1 MIIIINIIRE
11 KRSIVQQ
18 KDWMSWYPVI
28 QSHQPPRQTL
38 WRDGHI
44 DTDVHGTRFSVLFE
58 STTVITLSSVLST
71 YHDGHIDTD
80 VHGTRFNVLFE
91 STTVITPSSVL
102 STYHDG
108 HIDTDVHGTRFS
120 VLFEST
126 TVITP
131 SSVLS
136 TYHRQNEPP
145 SLPREQPQEG
155 VLSLLSVG
163 ALCLYRPYMMF

>member
-58 STTVITLSSVLST
+58 STTVIT
-71 YHDGHIDTD
+71 
-80 VHGTRFNVLFE
+80 
-91 STTVITPSSVL
+91 PSSVL

-108 HIDTDVHGTRFS
+108 IIDTDVHGTRFS

-126 TVITP
+126 TVITTSYQSYLRRNGP
-131 SSVLS
+131 
-136 TYHRQNEPP
+136 EPP
-145 SLPREQPQEG
+145 TANQETIKGSTFDSHGQGDHRTPRANRMQHRAEYGLQLQDGFQNIMLSRALRRPQ
-155 VLSLLSVG
+155 LL
-163 ALCLYRPYMMF
+163 FH

>member
-58 STTVITLSSVLST
+58 STTVIT
-71 YHDGHIDTD
+71 
-80 VHGTRFNVLFE
+80 
-91 STTVITPSSVL
+91 PSSVL

-108 HIDTDVHGTRFS
+108 RIDTDVHGTRFS

-145 SLPREQPQEG
+145 SLPPPG
-155 VLSLLSVG
+155 TTTGGSP
-163 ALCLYRPYMMF
+163 LYTLRRCIAYMMFSSSSSSLLLVH